1 VENNRHRIKLHSN
14 KQITSKNKVNSIVKT
29 NKTTILEIF
38 SSQQT
43 KKEAKG
49 LKRIV
54 NNSLFILKQ
63 K

>member
-29 NKTTILEIF
+29 NKTTIPQTF

>member
-1 VENNRHRIKLHSN
+1 LHSN
-14 KQITSKNKVNSIVKT
+14 KLITSKNKVNSIVKT